1 MCGGSDLTIGKQ
13 IRFFRPLGFSFFLF
27 LVDFFLVSEII
38 FIPGLRV
45 QDIAALIAVIFVMP
59 IINEIDTDS
68 RLKRVT
74 SFIMIYFYYLTISNL
89 FFMIKHDLWIRHIF
103 YVLKELEF
111 IIAFF

>member
-1 MCGGSDLTIGKQ
+1 M
-13 IRFFRPLGFSFFLF
+13 
-27 LVDFFLVSEII
+27 SEII

-111 IIAFF
+111 IIAFFLTVWVVKNRPFLVTNLTKWFVIVNVFMDYIKS